1 MVNVT
6 TSDILT
12 ESRIRRVMEEERMHR
27 LVWNQ
32 MFDTVPMPSDWA
44 SDTME
49 IPEDDG
55 LMGDPSRVAEG
66 SEFPREEEE
75 YSTTPITVQ
84 KHGFEVA
91 ISMETTMYSVFDTVA
106 RQTEKAAR
114 RMSEYLNEL
123 AFTEVNNNLHPNS
136 GNANVTGSGSL
147 TFGLVTEGRKEL
159 LDSKLEPEVIITNT
173 AGEKDLLN
181 SNAFQRASELG
192 DETVLDAAI
201 GRIAGMDVLV
211 DNSGL
216 LGSSS
221 SAEAIIADPGEYGYE
236 VVKEDVATEEY
247 EDPSRQSEIFQLYTL
262 RAYKAIEPEAAIK
275 ITAS

>member
-12 ESRIRRVMEEERMHR
+12 EQRIRRVMEEERMHR

-32 MFDTVPMPSDWA
+32 LFETIPMPD
-44 SDTME
+44 DFPNNTIE

-55 LMGDPSRVAEG
+55 TMGDPSRVEEG

-75 YSTTPITVQ
+75 YSTTAITVK
-84 KHGFEVA
+84 KHGFE
-91 ISMETTMYSVFDTVA
+91 ISISRESTLYSAFDTVA

-123 AFTEVNNNLHPNS
+123 AFNEVNANLHPSSPISN
-136 GNANVTGSGSL
+136 GS
-147 TFGLVTEGRKEL
+147 FGFSDATSARKVL
-159 LDSKLEPEVIITNT
+159 LDEQLAPDVFIVNT
-173 AGEKDLLN
+173 AGEEALLN
-181 SNAFQRASELG
+181 NSSFQRATDLG
-192 DETVLDAAI
+192 DDITLEASI
-201 GRIAGMDVLV
+201 GRFAGMDVLV

-216 LGSSS
+216 LGDSTTPTG
-221 SAEAIIADPGEYGYE
+221 IMADPDEYGFE
-236 VVKEDVATEEY
+236 VIKDDVATETY
-247 EDPSRQSEIFQLYTL
+247 EDPSRQAEIHQLYTI

-275 ITAS
+275 VEDTS